1 MYKRQVSDLSD
12 TVVTAELTTDEVQS
26 VEPGQTVTMNMYT
39 MDGSELPLT
48 GVDVYKRQTED
59 LTPIQKQDLE
69 GRFWNLCNGGK
80 IQYVKYPIDYNHCLL
95 YTSRCV

>member
-1 MYKRQVSDLSD
+1 MSEIQTRILKLQQEILDATMTASIDGVVTSLNAEEGEETDGTEPLVVVSDLSD

-48 GVDVYKRQTED
+48 GV
-59 LTPIQKQDLE
+59 
-69 GRFWNLCNGGK
+69 G
-80 IQYVKYPIDYNHCLL
+80 
-95 YTSRCV
+95 

>member
-1 MYKRQVSDLSD
+1 MTALIDGVVTSLNAEEGEDRWYRPLVVVSDLSD

-48 GVDVYKRQTED
+48 GVVDSVSPEPSQNTGSQGSLTTFKRNYH
-59 LTPIQKQDLE
+59 
-69 GRFWNLCNGGK
+69 G
-80 IQYVKYPIDYNHCLL
+80 
-95 YTSRCV
+95 